1 MNRIDSI
8 EQEIINTIKN
18 IDGSTKP
25 TYKYYTTTGTVQ
37 IFDEVLSLAR
47 NTDIKMVNH
56 YIDQVEDDG
65 VSNSDFDIG
74 QWAYTQI
81 STYEIK
87 SKVHNIGTEANS
99 KNAIRTRMNDLLSDL
114 LYAFGQN
121 HDLDG
126 KVAYIKFKT
135 ANREYES
142 VTNNRIQSGTLVTRW
157 EIIFTQS
164 ILNPDIP
171 ACV

>member
-1 MNRIDSI
+1 MNRIDKI
-8 EQEIINTIKN
+8 EQEIIKTINN

-37 IFDEVLSLAR
+37 VFDEVLSLAR

-56 YIDQVEDDG
+56 YIDQVDG
-65 VSNSDFDIG
+65 EGVYNSEFDLG
-74 QWAYTQI
+74 QWSYSQSSI
-81 STYEIK
+81 YEIK
-87 SKVHNIGTEANS
+87 SKVHNVGTEVNS
-99 KNAIRTRMNDLLSDL
+99 KNAIRTRMNELLSDL
-114 LYAFGQN
+114 LYAFGTN
-121 HDLDG
+121 HSLDG
-126 KVAYIKFKT
+126 AVAYVKFRS
-135 ANREYES
+135 AYREYES
-142 VTNNRIQSGTLVTRW
+142 ITNNRIQSATLITRW